1 MMSFKQYE
9 RTLERFSEMLEHWR
23 TVERSAPSDRLV
35 LEAARE
41 ALIQR
46 FEYLVESS
54 WKTCKKLL
62 LETEGYSGEIG
73 PKSLFRLAGGIGLLD
88 TEKWIAFWDARLA
101 TSHDYDE
108 NKSLRLLSFADE
120 LEKKARLL
128 LEAMRL
134 KQASAGA
141 QGDANAAR

>member
-1 MMSFKQYE
+1 MMSLEQYE
-9 RTLERFSEMLEHWR
+9 RTLKRFSEMLEHWK
-23 TVERSAPSDRLV
+23 TVERSSPRDRLV

-41 ALIQR
+41 ALVHR

-62 LETEGYSGEIG
+62 METEGYSGEIG

-88 TEKWIAFWDARLA
+88 TEKWIAFRDARLA
-101 TSHDYDE
+101 TSHDFDE

-120 LEKKARLL
+120 LEKNARLL
-128 LEAMRL
+128 LEAMHL
-134 KQASAGA
+134 KQASADA
-141 QGDANAAR
+141 QGDANATR